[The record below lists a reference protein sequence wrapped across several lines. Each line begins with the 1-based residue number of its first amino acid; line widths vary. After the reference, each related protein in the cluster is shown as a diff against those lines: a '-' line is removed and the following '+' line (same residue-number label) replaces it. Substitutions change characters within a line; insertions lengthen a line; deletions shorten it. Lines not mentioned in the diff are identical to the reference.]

1 MIKCEFQPIFFV
13 IYSVGEQ
20 RGGQGFN
27 CDFLAW
33 HAGDCEQR
41 HNGWRHWVVSPLKFL
56 YPLLIW

>member
-27 CDFLAW
+27 CDFLA
-33 HAGDCEQR
+33 
-41 HNGWRHWVVSPLKFL
+41 
-56 YPLLIW
+56 